1 MNLTRKNFACERQDV
16 PASSPQLRL
25 DLRDARSRPL
35 RSLPSGRF
43 SRNHDPVRIQTVF
56 HPSGELRFPGSCND
70 ALAQVPSPAL
80 RQIRKASHTSAF
92 TSPKCVGAS
101 SICSPSRPG
110 LASIDAPQRTS
121 VCHFHTTCTRAQQLP
136 HERPARDSR
145 FGPLP
150 KALPHGRRAGTK
162 TQPDARSPGLPSRL
176 AAGLDSASLSA
187 PIRKPLIFLALQH
200 VRGHSPIA
208 GTQIA
213 LCTAT
218 GLTGQVMQARD
229 DDNAFELRSAD
240 AAATDSGRADR

>member
-16 PASSPQLRL
+16 PASSPQYRL

-56 HPSGELRFPGSCND
+56 HPSGELRFPGACNG
-70 ALAQVPSPAL
+70 ALAQVLAPP

-101 SICSPSRPG
+101 SVCSPSRPG

-150 KALPHGRRAGTK
+150 KALLMV
-162 TQPDARSPGLPSRL
+162 DARAPKHSLMHDHRASP
-176 AAGLDSASLSA
+176 AASPPDSTAHRYPPRFAS
-187 PIRKPLIFLALQH
+187 H
-200 VRGHSPIA
+200 
-208 GTQIA
+208 
-213 LCTAT
+213 
-218 GLTGQVMQARD
+218 
-229 DDNAFELRSAD
+229 
-240 AAATDSGRADR
+240 